1 MSRKMVALY
10 LPGGGDPMSEF
21 LSTVYPW
28 LKAVHI
34 ISVISWMAG
43 MLYLPR
49 LFVYHCTAEPGS
61 ALSETLKVME
71 SRLQRVIM
79 TPAMAVTWLF
89 GLLLLA
95 SPMVDISEY
104 WLQVKLV
111 LVIVMS
117 VIHETMARWRR
128 DFAADVNQR
137 SQRFYRIANEVPTLL
152 MIGIVI
158 LVITKPF

>member
-10 LPGGGDPMSEF
+10 LPGGGNPMSEF
-21 LSTVYPW
+21 LGAVYPW

-95 SPMVDISEY
+95 SPMIDISEH

-111 LVIVMS
+111 LVIAMS